1 MYIDSALKKAERLDE
16 EHKVVREEPKSI
28 SWSEYKKNKKI

>member
-1 MYIDSALKKAERLDE
+1 MYVDCALKKAELLDH

-28 SWSEYKKNKKI
+28 SWSEYKKRKI